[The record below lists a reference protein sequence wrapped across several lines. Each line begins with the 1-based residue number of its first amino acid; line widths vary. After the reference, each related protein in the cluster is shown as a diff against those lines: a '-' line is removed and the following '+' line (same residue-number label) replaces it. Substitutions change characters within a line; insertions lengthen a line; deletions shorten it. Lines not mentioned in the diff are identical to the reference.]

1 MLIGERLKSLR
12 KSKKMSLT
20 QLSNQSGVQLATL
33 SRIENMKMVGTL
45 ESHIQISKALGIDVT
60 ELYRNPGES
69 KASLVEFDRDSPHND
84 VFTHSE
90 HSSYEI
96 LTRNLLQKK
105 MMPVLIRIDAGGKTS
120 VEQNNAGAEKF
131 IFVLEGSIEAHIN
144 KETLSLHKGNTMYF
158 DASLPHS
165 LHNIGKTTAKLLCVT
180 TPVSL

>member
-1 MLIGERLKSLR
+1 
-12 KSKKMSLT
+12 
-20 QLSNQSGVQLATL
+20 
-33 SRIENMKMVGTL
+33 
-45 ESHIQISKALGIDVT
+45 
-60 ELYRNPGES
+60 
-69 KASLVEFDRDSPHND
+69 
-84 VFTHSE
+84 
-90 HSSYEI
+90 
-96 LTRNLLQKK
+96 
-105 MMPVLIRIDAGGKTS
+105 VLIRIDAGGKTS